1 MANRLQESLIMTE
14 NFVNLEV
21 GQKESD
27 RGQNAEWLGMNVE
40 NLRIKKNPQ
49 NSISLWQ
56 KYRLRERERKTRV
69 TTTWHGH
76 V

>member
-1 MANRLQESLIMTE
+1 MTE